1 MKSILIVGAGRLG
14 KGFIGETFDNA
25 GWKIS
30 FLDKNEEVVENL
42 KQSKAYHVTV
52 HREDRID
59 QHEVKG
65 FEVFSCSTDYPCM
78 EAVLS
83 ADVIALVIYPED
95 FADAANYL
103 GPCLAKRALLNPTK
117 DLDILCLTNKNYLM
131 PGIETCFLNALGT
144 DTAKAW
150 FKEHVALRDTIIRR
164 GTDAQSNA
172 ALQVRTTAV
181 LSLLIQSPL
190 LVSLDDVEWME
201 PCDNLELL
209 KDIKV
214 FIVNGPHVT
223 AAFAGYL
230 KGYRTINEVRADPE
244 CAALI
249 KAVHGEAYEGIL
261 REYPITKADLD
272 RLSVFPVAKGEMEDQ
287 IYRVAYDPIRKLGRN
302 DRLTGMA
309 LICLKNDIDPVAIIQ
324 SIANGFAYTNP
335 QDSMAVKLQK
345 EIKEQGIRYC
355 IMKYCGLEKNH
366 SLVSRIETCYDKIIN
381 DLQIQ
386 PKQ

>member
-30 FLDKNEEVVENL
+30 FLDKDEQVVENF
-42 KQSKAYHVTV
+42 KKNNAYHVTV
-52 HREDRID
+52 HREERID

-65 FEVFSCSTDYPCM
+65 FDVFSCAPDYPCM
-78 EAVLS
+78 EAVLQ

-95 FADAANYL
+95 FEEAANYL
-103 GPCLAKRALLNPTK
+103 GPCLAKRALLNPAK

-131 PGIETCFLNALGT
+131 EGIEKNFLSSLGT
-144 DTAKAW
+144 GQAKAW

-164 GTDAQSNA
+164 GTDAESNA
-172 ALQVRTTAV
+172 ALQVRSTAV

-190 LVSLDDVEWME
+190 FVALDEVEWME
-201 PCDNLELL
+201 ECGNLELL

-230 KGYRTINEVRADPE
+230 KGYRTINEVRADPD

-249 KAVHGEAYEGIL
+249 KAVRREAYEGIL
-261 REYPITKADLD
+261 REYPITKAELD
-272 RLSVFPVAKGEMEDQ
+272 KLSVFPPAKGEMEDH
-287 IYRVAYDPIRKLGRN
+287 IYRVAYDPIRKLGRA

-309 LICLKNDIDPVAIIQ
+309 MICLKNDIDPAAIIQ
-324 SIANGFAYTNP
+324 SIANGFAYANP
-335 QDSMAVKLQK
+335 QDPMALQLQQD
-345 EIKEQGIRYC
+345 IKEYGIRHS
-355 IMKYCGLEKNH
+355 IIKYCGLEEGNP
-366 SLVSRIETCYDKIIN
+366 LVSRIEKCYRGIA
-381 DLQIQ
+381 
-386 PKQ
+386 